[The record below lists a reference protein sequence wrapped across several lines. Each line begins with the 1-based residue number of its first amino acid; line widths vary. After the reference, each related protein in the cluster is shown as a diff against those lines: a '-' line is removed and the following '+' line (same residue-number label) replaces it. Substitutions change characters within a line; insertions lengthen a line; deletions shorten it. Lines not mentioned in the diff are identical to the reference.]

1 MSTDLPTDTTT
12 VSPPSPSAATAAGKA
27 ERLKAYRRAYWL
39 TFKRD
44 HVRVYGTL
52 TKAEHTEI
60 KRIAERS
67 GRSVWE
73 QIWRESLAYRRGDY
87 LPTTDIAARIEGL
100 YGQLR
105 AIGNNLNQI
114 ARRANISGQVRS
126 PRDVLRQV
134 EYLEGVI
141 ADFVKRPW
149 TRR

>member
-1 MSTDLPTDTTT
+1 MSTDHPTDIKA
-12 VSPPSPSAATAAGKA
+12 VLPPSTAAAAGKA
-27 ERLKAYRRAYWL
+27 ERLKAYRKAYWQA
-39 TFKRD
+39 FKCD

-52 TKAEHTEI
+52 TKAEHAEI
-60 KRIAERS
+60 KRVAERS

-87 LPTTDIAARIEGL
+87 LPTTDIAARVEGL

-114 ARRANISGQVRS
+114 ARRANASGAVRF
-126 PRDVLRQV
+126 PREALRCV
-134 EYLEGVI
+134 EVLEGVI
-141 ADFVKRPW
+141 ADFIKRPW

>member
-1 MSTDLPTDTTT
+1 MSTNHPTGTKT
-12 VSPPSPSAATAAGKA
+12 VSPRSPSTATAAGKA
-27 ERLKAYRRAYWL
+27 ERLKAYRKAYWQA
-39 TFKRD
+39 FKRD

-52 TKAEHTEI
+52 TKAEHAEI
-60 KRIAERS
+60 KRVAERS

-73 QIWRESLAYRRGDY
+73 QIWRESLAYRGGDY

-114 ARRANISGQVRS
+114 ARRANASGTVRF
-126 PRDVLRQV
+126 PREALRCVEVL
-134 EYLEGVI
+134 ESVI